1 MSSVSTDPRSL
12 NISFIRKFNSSE
24 LDDIFSV
31 VPNDDCDKMFN
42 VSYREGVNKI
52 RSTNTVSE
60 YEIYDFLENMF
71 TLLPLDEDP
80 FKVIQIT
87 APSFPPIML
96 KIDQLSREEVRDSVG
111 NVVKNTVRN
120 WPTGKKYN
128 KKSNIQL
135 ESHDLNSRPVTR
147 SMSRL
152 I

>member
-1 MSSVSTDPRSL
+1 
-12 NISFIRKFNSSE
+12 
-24 LDDIFSV
+24 
-31 VPNDDCDKMFN
+31 
-42 VSYREGVNKI
+42 
-52 RSTNTVSE
+52 
-60 YEIYDFLENMF
+60 MF